1 MAESQEGAE
10 RYILDQF
17 YGGNTAYTNSVEIDE
32 EDKSNAYFNIVDIDN
47 TLDEKT
53 KALTRRH
60 GGTQNDTTVG
70 ELIHDIKLFLEG
82 GSK

>member
-1 MAESQEGAE
+1 MNKN
-10 RYILDQF
+10 D
-17 YGGNTAYTNSVEIDE
+17 V
-32 EDKSNAYFNIVDIDN
+32 SNAYFNIVDIEN

-70 ELIHDIKLFLEG
+70 ELIHDIKLFLEELE
-82 GSK
+82 KEMNNE